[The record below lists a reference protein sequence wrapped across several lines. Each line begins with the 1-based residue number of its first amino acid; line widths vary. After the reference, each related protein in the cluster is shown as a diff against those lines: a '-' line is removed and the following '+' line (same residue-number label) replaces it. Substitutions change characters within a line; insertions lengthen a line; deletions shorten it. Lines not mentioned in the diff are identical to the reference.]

1 MEQIASYFESI
12 PSWHRTLIL
21 VGGIMFF
28 WILEGLIPFFHFKYD
43 KFRHA
48 IPNLFFTLTTLIIN
62 LGFAFLVVK
71 SCDFVVLNGIG
82 LIQFVVLPMWV
93 ELIIAVLLL
102 DLIGAYTIHLIEH
115 KVPWMWRFHVI
126 HHTDE
131 QVDTTTAL
139 RHHPGES
146 VFRAVFTILAIWV
159 AGAPIWMVMVY
170 QSISAILSQFNHSN
184 IKIPKSIDRYIN
196 WLIVTPNVHRS
207 HHHFERPITDTNYG
221 NIFTIWDRLFKTYRF
236 VPTNKVKYG
245 LDVYQEDSQSI
256 MTLLQVPF
264 KKKKYR

>member
-1 MEQIASYFESI
+1 M
-12 PSWHRTLIL
+12 
-21 VGGIMFF
+21 
-28 WILEGLIPFFHFKYD
+28 
-43 KFRHA
+43 
-48 IPNLFFTLTTLIIN
+48 
-62 LGFAFLVVK
+62 
-71 SCDFVVLNGIG
+71 
-82 LIQFVVLPMWV
+82 
-93 ELIIAVLLL
+93 LL
-102 DLIGAYTIHLIEH
+102 DFIGAYLIHQIEH

-146 VFRAVFTILAIWV
+146 IFRAVFTILAIWIS
-159 AGAPIWMVMVY
+159 GAPIWMVMIY

-184 IKIPKSIDRYIN
+184 IKIPLSIDKYIN

-236 VPTNKVKYG
+236 VPTEKVKYG
-245 LDVYQEDSQSI
+245 LDVYDDDPQSI
-256 MTLLQVPF
+256 ATLLKVPLRKDKF
-264 KKKKYR
+264 R